1 MINLVGGGL
10 QSASSLFVPYGSIAF
25 NLNVDAT
32 VIASPFGFVSAP
44 IPIVFQL
51 DANGNILPNAPAA
64 TAQIWSNAEL
74 NPRNAAGLGTYYL
87 VTFYSQAGAR
97 LNNPMWW
104 QFTQAAGATVNISQ
118 MTPVATVGGNVIF
131 YPTPSLGGNTTVTQL
146 TVAAPNAGPF
156 QVAHDLGQAPDAA
169 SILETLPG
177 GSIYWQNPPW
187 DATYL
192 YLVASDAGLNCI
204 VQLWT

>member
-131 YPTPSLGGNTTVTQL
+131 YPSFGANITQISLSP
-146 TVAAPNAGPF
+146 VAADDFVVPHG
-156 QVAHDLGQAPDAA
+156 LGSAPKGM
-169 SILETLPG
+169 SILMTSG
-177 GSIYWQNPPW
+177 GLIYAQAVPYDN
-187 DATYL
+187 TNL
-192 YLVASDAGLNCI
+192 YLVASDAGVTGI
-204 VQLWT
+204 AQLWT